1 MLRFHLS
8 PEKNVVLALK
18 MDLEKIRRFAN
29 SEFESWKIAKAVT
42 EIKNEIKDAE
52 QGRDVVM
59 SDVFKTLRD
68 PLIEQQKKTDA
79 KQDAVIEQLREN
91 QLALTG
97 GFKDLVESNRDVLTL
112 QQELPFPGGMEA
124 LPLPFSP
131 SSPKDSKTT
140 FPTKKETATQT
151 TEAATAPKP
160 TPTYDLN
167 KPYNQDELSFLRSKE
182 LPSPNGLVK
191 LTRDERIELRQNV
204 IDLRNSYSS
213 QIGGIRRMKKPEPG
227 DLRNM
232 TNLESRRD
240 LLNRY
245 IETIGVVAHS
255 TQYKTG
261 TGAQGAGIRKYKQPK
276 RNAYKIKD
284 SSFGTLSVDV
294 PRLKNEMKLNVF
306 RGGKLIYHADADKS
320 LVDLLTKRFNPRSSY
335 SLNAVKIFNDLNLL
349 ANLPRHPSS
358 GKSKL
363 LGSGVVFY
371 KDPKELAGRM
381 KILVGSMAAGN
392 NSPVIKNDLSMIND
406 ELLKIGA
413 ITPTTHEKFYK
424 KYIK

>member
-1 MLRFHLS
+1 
-8 PEKNVVLALK
+8 

-42 EIKNEIKDAE
+42 EVKNEIKDAE

-68 PLIEQQKKTDA
+68 PLIEQQKKTDE

-97 GFKDLVESNRDVLTL
+97 GLKDLVESNRDVLTL

-124 LPLPFSP
+124 LPFPSP
-131 SSPKDSKTT
+131 SPKEKLPD
-140 FPTKKETATQT
+140 PKKA
-151 TEAATAPKP
+151 EAATAFPKKA
-160 TPTYDLN
+160 PTYDLN
-167 KPYNQDELSFLRSKE
+167 KPYSKDELGFLRSKE

-191 LTRDERIELRQNV
+191 LTKEERIEVRKNAM
-204 IDLRNSYSS
+204 DLRNAYSN

-227 DLRNM
+227 DIRTM
-232 TNLESRRD
+232 SNLEGHRD
-240 LLNRY
+240 LLNKY
-245 IETIGVVAHS
+245 IETISMVAHS

-261 TGAQGAGIRKYKQPK
+261 TGAQGAGIRKYHQPK
-276 RNAYKIKD
+276 RNAYKIQD
-284 SSFGTLSVDV
+284 GAYGGLSVDV
-294 PRLKNEMKLNVF
+294 PKLKNEMKLNVF
-306 RGGKLIYHADADKS
+306 RGGKLIYRANADKS

-406 ELLKIGA
+406 EFLKIGA

>member
-1 MLRFHLS
+1 
-8 PEKNVVLALK
+8 
-18 MDLEKIRRFAN
+18 MDLEKIKRFAN

-42 EIKNEIKDAE
+42 EVKNEIKDAE

-112 QQELPFPGGMEA
+112 QQELPFPGVEA
-124 LPLPFSP
+124 PPKEKPLIAEPNKRFEENELKFI
-131 SSPKDSKTT
+131 KDAGLIE
-140 FPTKKETATQT
+140 P
-151 TEAATAPKP
+151 
-160 TPTYDLN
+160 N
-167 KPYNQDELSFLRSKE
+167 ELLK
-182 LPSPNGLVK
+182 LDKGK
-191 LTRDERIELRQNV
+191 LTFLKNNVKARRDALSGEIGAFKRKKDPKESDFMKHQN
-204 IDLRNSYSS
+204 
-213 QIGGIRRMKKPEPG
+213 
-227 DLRNM
+227 
-232 TNLESRRD
+232 NLEVRD
-240 LLNRY
+240 ILNRY
-245 IETIGVVAHS
+245 LQTIANVSDVSLYVKKGS
-255 TQYKTG
+255 
-261 TGAQGAGIRKYKQPK
+261 GIRKYKQPK
-276 RNAYKIKD
+276 RNAYKISD
-284 SSFGTLSVDV
+284 SSFGNFSVDV
-294 PRLKNEMKLNVF
+294 PRLMNEMKLNVF

-363 LGSGVVFY
+363 LGSGVVY
-371 KDPKELAGRM
+371 YNDPNELAERM

-392 NSPVIKNDLSMIND
+392 NSPVIKNDLAMIND
-406 ELLKIGA
+406 EFLRIGA
-413 ITPTTHEKFYK
+413 IDKQIHEKFYK

>member
-1 MLRFHLS
+1 
-8 PEKNVVLALK
+8 
-18 MDLEKIRRFAN
+18 MDLEKIKRFAN

-68 PLIEQQKKTDA
+68 PLIEQQKKTDE

-124 LPLPFSP
+124 LPFPP
-131 SSPKDSKTT
+131 TSPKSQLPD
-140 FPTKKETATQT
+140 PKKA
-151 TEAATAPKP
+151 EAATAFPKKA
-160 TPTYDLN
+160 PTYDLN
-167 KPYNQDELSFLRSKE
+167 KPYSKDELGFLRSKE

-191 LTRDERIELRQNV
+191 LTKEERIELRQNV
-204 IDLRNSYSS
+204 IDLRNAYSN
-213 QIGGIRRMKKPEPG
+213 QIGGIKRIKKPEPG
-227 DLRNM
+227 DLRTM
-232 TNLESRRD
+232 SNLEGHRD
-240 LLNRY
+240 LLNKY
-245 IETIGVVAHS
+245 IETISMVAHS

-294 PRLKNEMKLNVF
+294 PKLKNEMKLNVF
-306 RGGKLIYHADADKS
+306 RGGKLIYRADADKS

-406 ELLKIGA
+406 EFLKIGA

>member
-1 MLRFHLS
+1 M
-8 PEKNVVLALK
+8 
-18 MDLEKIRRFAN
+18 
-29 SEFESWKIAKAVT
+29 
-42 EIKNEIKDAE
+42 
-52 QGRDVVM
+52 
-59 SDVFKTLRD
+59 
-68 PLIEQQKKTDA
+68 
-79 KQDAVIEQLREN
+79 
-91 QLALTG
+91 TG

-124 LPLPFSP
+124 LPFPSP
-131 SSPKDSKTT
+131 SPKQKLPD
-140 FPTKKETATQT
+140 PKKA
-151 TEAATAPKP
+151 EAATAFPKDTP
-160 TPTYDLN
+160 TPKKAPTYNLN
-167 KPYNQDELSFLRSKE
+167 KPFNENELTFLRNKQF
-182 LPSPNGLVK
+182 PSPNGLVH
-191 LTRDERIELRQNV
+191 LTKEERIELRKNAM
-204 IDLRNSYSS
+204 DLRNAYSN

-227 DLRNM
+227 DLRTM
-232 TNLESRRD
+232 SNLEGHRD

-245 IETIGVVAHS
+245 IETISMVTHS
-255 TQYKTG
+255 TIYKTG
-261 TGAQGAGIRKYKQPK
+261 TGIRKYKQPK

-294 PRLKNEMKLNVF
+294 PKLKNEMKLNVF

>member
-1 MLRFHLS
+1 
-8 PEKNVVLALK
+8 

-68 PLIEQQKKTDA
+68 PLIEQQKKTDE
-79 KQDAVIEQLREN
+79 KQDAVIEQLKEN

-124 LPLPFSP
+124 LPFLPTP
-131 SSPKDSKTT
+131 PEPQL
-140 FPTKKETATQT
+140 PTSKKEEVPQKVTST
-151 TEAATAPKP
+151 PKP

-167 KPYNQDELSFLRSKE
+167 KPYSKDELSFLRSKE

-191 LTRDERIELRQNV
+191 LTKEERIELRQNV
-204 IDLRNSYSS
+204 IDLRNAYSS
-213 QIGGIRRMKKPEPG
+213 QIGAIKRTKKPEPS

-232 TNLESRRD
+232 SYLEGHRD

-245 IETIGVVAHS
+245 IETIGMVTHS
-255 TQYKTG
+255 TKYKTG

-294 PRLKNEMKLNVF
+294 PKLKNEMKLNVF
-306 RGGKLIYHADADKS
+306 RGGKIVYRADADKS

>member
-1 MLRFHLS
+1 
-8 PEKNVVLALK
+8 

-79 KQDAVIEQLREN
+79 KQDAVIEQLKEN

-124 LPLPFSP
+124 LPFPSP
-131 SSPKDSKTT
+131 SPKEKLPD
-140 FPTKKETATQT
+140 PKKA
-151 TEAATAPKP
+151 EAATAFPKKA
-160 TPTYDLN
+160 PTYDLN
-167 KPYNQDELSFLRSKE
+167 KPYSKDELGFLRSKE

-191 LTRDERIELRQNV
+191 LTKEERIELRQNV

-213 QIGGIRRMKKPEPG
+213 QIGGIRRMKKTDPG
-227 DLRNM
+227 DIRTM
-232 TNLESRRD
+232 SNLESYRD

-245 IETIGVVAHS
+245 IETIGMVTHS
-255 TQYKTG
+255 TKYKTG

-294 PRLKNEMKLNVF
+294 PKLKNEMKLNVF
-306 RGGKLIYHADADKS
+306 RGGKIVYRADADKS

-392 NSPVIKNDLSMIND
+392 NSPVIKNELSMIND

-424 KYIK
+424 SI